1 MNDLEYLLRPI
12 RIRNLEIPNRVVMP
26 PMGTNLGNADGTVSE
41 ANLAY
46 FKRRVQSGAG
56 LIITEI
62 TSVHPDGT
70 ASPGTLCVY
79 DDRFIP
85 GLKQMA
91 DIVHR
96 RGAKI
101 AMQLH
106 HAGRE
111 SYYQLK
117 AGRAVAPSAIASYI
131 YGMKP
136 RKMSSDDINETI
148 RSFAQAA
155 CRAREAGFDAVELH
169 AAHGYLLMQFLSLH
183 SNQRQDEYGGDFS
196 CRARF
201 VVECL
206 QEVRKA
212 VGEDFPI
219 SIRISAEE
227 IIRNG
232 YSIED
237 MQAILPD
244 LVKGGADIV
253 HASFGTHGSPGGITS
268 APVEYAPG
276 FKADLARRLKEV
288 VNVPVIAVGRF
299 TDPLLA
305 NAVIARGDADMVAF
319 GRQHLADP
327 DFLINALRGRDE
339 ETFEC
344 LACNQ
349 GCIERLLF
357 EQGSIRCAINPET
370 GQELDYPTR
379 PAELK
384 KEVWVIGGGPGGLT
398 AASEAA
404 RLGHKV
410 SLFEAGAEVGGQLR
424 LAARVPYKEVYGRWI
439 ERLTARAKRFGAE
452 IFAGQE
458 VDEEMIR
465 QCPPDAVIL
474 ASGAGPARPDING
487 VGLPHVC
494 YAQELLSGAVKNREH
509 VAILGSGLVG
519 LETADYLRCQGI
531 RDISIIE
538 AEARS
543 PVSTL
548 TSHGYMLHKRLRAAG
563 VKLLFNSRVLEI
575 KGDSLIVL
583 RSPDRYQE
591 LKPIGQ
597 VVIATGSIRAH
608 SLEDC
613 LKREAIPYHLIG
625 DARQPR
631 RIIEAVEEG
640 ARAAWAV
647 G

>member
-1 MNDLEYLLRPI
+1 MTNLNHLLEPI

-70 ASPGTLCVY
+70 ASPGSLCVY

-85 GLKQMA
+85 GLRKMA
-91 DIVHR
+91 DIVHQQ
-96 RGAKI
+96 GAKI

-136 RKMSSDDINETI
+136 REMESDDIKETI
-148 RSFAQAA
+148 RSFARAA
-155 CRAREAGFDAVELH
+155 RRAREAGFDAVELH

-183 SNQRQDEYGGDFS
+183 SNQRSDEYGGDFS
-196 CRARF
+196 GRARF
-201 VVECL
+201 VIECL
-206 QEVRKA
+206 QEVRKE
-212 VGEDFPI
+212 VGGDFPI

-227 IIRNG
+227 IIKNG

-237 MQAILPD
+237 MQSILPD
-244 LVKGGADIV
+244 MVKAGADII

-268 APVEYAPG
+268 ASVEYEPG
-276 FKADLARRLKEV
+276 FKVELARRVKEV
-288 VNVPVIAVGRF
+288 VDVPVIAVGRF
-299 TDPLLA
+299 TDPFLA
-305 NAVIARGDADMVAF
+305 DEFIARGDADMIAF

-327 DFLINALRGRDE
+327 DFLINARRGRAD
-339 ETFEC
+339 ETFAC

-370 GQELDYPTR
+370 GQELDYPTQ
-379 PAELK
+379 PAELMK
-384 KEVWVIGGGPGGLT
+384 KVWVIGGGPGGLT

-410 SLFEAGAEVGGQLR
+410 SLFEAREEVGGQLR
-424 LAARVPYKEVYGRWI
+424 LAARVPYKEVYGQWI
-439 ERLTARAKRFGAE
+439 ERLAARAKRFGAE
-452 IFAGQE
+452 ILTGQE
-458 VDEEMIR
+458 VTEDMISNGH
-465 QCPPDAVIL
+465 PDVVML
-474 ASGAGPARPDING
+474 ASGARPVRPDIDG
-487 VGLPHVC
+487 VNLSHVC
-494 YAQELLSGAVKNREH
+494 DAQDILDGTTQAREH
-509 VAILGSGLVG
+509 VIILGSGLVG
-519 LETADYLRCQGI
+519 METADYLRENGI
-531 RDISIIE
+531 KDISIVE

-548 TSHGYMLHKRLRAAG
+548 TSHGFMLHKRLRTAG
-563 VKLLFNSRVLEI
+563 VKFLFNSQVLEI
-575 KGDSLIVL
+575 KEDSVLIL
-583 RSPDRYQE
+583 RSPDRQKE
-591 LKPIGQ
+591 IRPIGQ
-597 VVIATGSIRAH
+597 VIIAIGSSPNH
-608 SLEDC
+608 SLEYF
-613 LKREAIPYHLIG
+613 LKQEAIPHHLIG

-640 ARAAWAV
+640 ARAAWKL
-647 G
+647 